1 MHIRIHAIGKRM
13 PLWLRQGF
21 EEYQQRFPRHI
32 QLSLREINLP
42 ERSANTDILRLKEE
56 EGERLLSGVSADDV
70 LIALDEGGRQWTSR
84 EMANMFQGWLDD
96 RQDLSLLIGGPDG
109 LSRMCLER
117 ARLTWSLSRLTLP
130 HMMVRLVVAEQL
142 FRAYAITQ
150 NHPYHRD

>member
-1 MHIRIHAIGKRM
+1 MNIRIHAIGKRM

-21 EEYQQRFPRHI
+21 EDYQQRFPKHI

-42 ERSANTDILRLKEE
+42 ERSSKVDILRLKEE
-56 EGERLLSGVSADDV
+56 EGERLLSGVSGDDV
-70 LIALDEGGRQWTSR
+70 LIALDEGGKQWTSR
-84 EMANMFQGWLDD
+84 EMAGLFQRWMDD

-117 ARLTWSLSRLTLP
+117 ARLTWSLSKMTLP
-130 HMMVRLVVAEQL
+130 HMMVRLIVAEQL

>member
-21 EEYQQRFPRHI
+21 EEYQQRFPKHI

-42 ERSANTDILRLKEE
+42 ERSGNTDILRLKEE
-56 EGERLLSGVSADDV
+56 EGERLLSGVSDDDV
-70 LIALDEGGRQWTSR
+70 LIALDEGGKQWASR
-84 EMANMFQGWLDD
+84 EMAVMFQGWMDD